1 MAFDFLTV
9 FLTAGVVLFLAVYF
23 TPFVPV
29 VTLGGTVL
37 GAAITGLAAALIG
50 LLVHRVQP
58 HQRLIRAAIELVG
71 ITLVVTDVARYLP
84 GWCITHG
91 VGTMVFLLALCLVL
105 MALVEVLYRTPAKD
119 MTKSG
124 K

>member
-9 FLTAGVVLFLAVYF
+9 FLTTGSVMFLAVYF

-37 GAAITGLAAALIG
+37 GAAVTGLAAALIG
-50 LLVHRVQP
+50 LLVRRVQP
-58 HQRLIRAAIELVG
+58 HQRLTRAAIELVG
-71 ITLVVTDVARYLP
+71 ITLVVTDTARYLP
-84 GWCITHG
+84 GWRITHG
-91 VGTMVFLLALCLVL
+91 IGTMVFLLVLCLVQTV
-105 MALVEVLYRTPAKD
+105 LVEVLYRTPAND
-119 MTKSG
+119 MTKSA